1 MILNLKLTSP
11 EDDELLKDVYSIGM
25 LFNRLIFEALFLT
38 EQCWSNMDRIL
49 RQKAHIFLTFVWF
62 AISA

>member
-49 RQKAHIFLTFVWF
+49 R
-62 AISA
+62 